1 MKTVSV
7 DKMDDE
13 IADILKSYSADYT
26 DAVNKTVK
34 DVAAE
39 GRKMAKA
46 KARAYGWKDY
56 GKDFGVI
63 ITKTTHG
70 SEAHVQ
76 EKKRYQLTHLLENG
90 HLKRG
95 GGKTKAF
102 PHIAP
107 VQEECNKL
115 LEEGIAKI

>member
-1 MKTVSV
+1 MNTVSV
-7 DKMDDE
+7 DNMDDE
-13 IADILKSYSADYT
+13 IADILKSYSEDYT

-39 GRKMAKA
+39 GRKMAKE
-46 KARAYGWKDY
+46 KARAYKWKEY
-56 GKDFGVI
+56 GENFAVI
-63 ITKTTHG
+63 ITKSKHG

-76 EKKRYQLTHLLENG
+76 EKKRYQLTHLLEHG

-95 GGKTKAF
+95 GGKTRAF

-107 VQEECNKL
+107 VQEECNKM